1 MSIDK
6 DYRVLIHH
14 GDTLLATYALHTEFE
29 DGEFI
34 DVSSTYTVGEP
45 NDDPIEDE
53 AIEAIL
59 EADTAHG
66 KEAINDYTVE
76 WFLLN

>member
-14 GDTLLATYALHTEFE
+14 GDTLLATYNLHTEFE

-34 DVSSTYTVGEP
+34 DVSSRHTAGEP
-45 NDDPIEDE
+45 NNDPIEDE
-53 AIEAIL
+53 GVEVIL

-66 KEAINDYTVE
+66 KESINDYTVE

>member
-6 DYRVLIHH
+6 DYRVLIHQ
-14 GDTLLATYALHTEFE
+14 GDMLLATYTLHTEFE

-34 DVSSTYTVGEP
+34 DVSSTHTAGDPY
-45 NDDPIEDE
+45 DDPIEDE
-53 AIEAIL
+53 AVDVIL
-59 EADTAHG
+59 KADTAHG
-66 KEAINDYTVE
+66 KEVIKDYTVE